1 MMFGLRALLCDDAW
15 LGVLLCECLVR
26 LMLMMLACRLWNG
39 EWTQEGRL
47 MDLMLALTP
56 RNRHQWPRERRLM
69 LMMLA
74 CRLRNRCERTQEG
87 RLMLVML
94 ALRP

>member
-1 MMFGLRALLCDDAW
+1 MLVMLALRQWIRHQWPLQR
-15 LGVLLCECLVR
+15 R

-74 CRLRNRCERTQEG
+74 CRLRNRGKRTKEG
-87 RLMLVML
+87 RLILVML
-94 ALRP
+94 VWNRQQ